1 MLPEKKRS
9 SAGVYVIRDY
19 QVEWC
24 HDELIQFKIVMTLF
38 GSDVQNATMKS
49 AFALL
54 YLVQSLVPYR
64 R

>member
-1 MLPEKKRS
+1 MLPEKKSS
-9 SAGVYVIRDY
+9 SAGVNVIRDY

-24 HDELIQFKIVMTLF
+24 HDELIQFQIVMTLF

-54 YLVQSLVPYR
+54 YLVQSLMPCH
-64 R
+64 